1 MGLFEFIWD
10 VSQEGRI
17 RQAQETAH
25 RSALDASQAQSSAQE
40 SSERLTET
48 IERLGLVTQAMW
60 ELLRDRT
67 ELTEAQLADKVQE
80 VDLRDGVA
88 DGRRGRQAVTCPTCK
103 RPNRGARLRCLYC
116 AAPLDAGTAV
126 FDRV

>member
-1 MGLFEFIWD
+1 MGLFELIWD
-10 VSQEGRI
+10 VSQESRI

-25 RSALDASQAQSSAQE
+25 RSAMDASQAQSAAQE
-40 SSERLTET
+40 SSVRLAES
-48 IERLGLVTQAMW
+48 IERLALVTQAMW

-67 ELTEAQLADKVQE
+67 ELTEAQLTDKVQE

-88 DGRRGRQAVTCPTCK
+88 DGRRGKAATTCPSCK
-103 RPNRGARLRCLYC
+103 RPNGSARLRCLYC
-116 AAPLDAGTAV
+116 AAPLDSGARV